1 MAAVAMHN
9 YDIAIYTISSQ
20 DYSQVEEFNRNE
32 EQLNYLNNFLVQY
45 VVRLNS
51 RPLNEIDH
59 RYLSTT
65 IRSIGDLE
73 RIGDYATN
81 IIEYAE
87 VLRDHKLAFPAN
99 LKEEIEQVR
108 EGVFSVYQN
117 AMKAYMDINLEAL
130 EEANR
135 CEELVDQL
143 TEQMA
148 DRNVARL
155 SNNEYNPV
163 MGAEYLELASD
174 SERIADHLIN
184 VGKTIRTLLRPESVD
199 HF

>member
-1 MAAVAMHN
+1 M
-9 YDIAIYTISSQ
+9 
-20 DYSQVEEFNRNE
+20 
-32 EQLNYLNNFLVQY
+32 
-45 VVRLNS
+45 
-51 RPLNEIDH
+51 
-59 RYLSTT
+59 
-65 IRSIGDLE
+65 
-73 RIGDYATN
+73 
-81 IIEYAE
+81 
-87 VLRDHKLAFPAN
+87 LRDHKLAFPAN
-99 LKEEIEQVR
+99 LKEEIEQMR
-108 EGVFSVYQN
+108 EGVFSVYQS
-117 AMKAYMDINLEAL
+117 AMKAYMDINLDAL

-135 CEELVDQL
+135 YEELVDQL

-199 HF
+199 QF

>member
-32 EQLNYLNNFLVQY
+32 DQLNYLNNFLVQY

-99 LKEEIEQVR
+99 LKEEIEQMR
-108 EGVFSVYQN
+108 EGVFSVYQS
-117 AMKAYMDINLEAL
+117 AMKAYMDINLDAL

-135 CEELVDQL
+135 YEELVDQL

-199 HF
+199 QF